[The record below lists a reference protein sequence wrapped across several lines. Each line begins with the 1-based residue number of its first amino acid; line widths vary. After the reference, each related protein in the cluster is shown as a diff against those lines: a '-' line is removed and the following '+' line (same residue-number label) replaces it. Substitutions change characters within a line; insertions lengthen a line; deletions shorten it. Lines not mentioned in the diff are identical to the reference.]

1 MAMEG
6 FFELQTPEDLLRK
19 LERDYARLQQVPED
33 TDVAYNF
40 FVTAENMPE
49 WVKGGGKRGK
59 TFKLQ
64 IQQQHL
70 ILTLCHE
77 LATGAKHFTSGT
89 QKPAVA
95 ETRYEGVYAR
105 GIYEPGIYEAC
116 LSIVLSPEQAAQRGG
131 DTIDALTL
139 AGEVLVFWQRHLSE
153 QGGSS

>member
-19 LERDYARLQQVPED
+19 MERDYARLQQVPED
-33 TDVAYNF
+33 T
-40 FVTAENMPE
+40 PE

-70 ILTLCHE
+70 TLTLCHE
-77 LATGAKHFTSGT
+77 LATGSKHFTPGT